1 MSDARSVP
9 AAPPRRAASL
19 LAIALLVL
27 IGLALRLYRL
37 EELPPRLA
45 ADEYTTALDVFAIVH
60 GGGPPLFG
68 LDWKPMPAL
77 TTHASAALLALTGP
91 SIRGLRALSIALS
104 LAAGV
109 LLFVLLRQSCAAAV
123 AWAAALLLLANPWFL
138 NFSRSNWENAHVGTY
153 WLLFS
158 LCALHALRS
167 ARRAVPWALGAGAA
181 LALSLYGYFSGR
193 LVLVAWLLFAPLAL
207 AIGGARRALL
217 VYAVSLA
224 TAAVLFAP
232 QVPVIARDWEHF
244 QRRVANVSVLG
255 ADPAQH
261 GFAPGTSRLG
271 MVLGQ
276 LGVTARYLTV
286 GAPLGK
292 VHYGPPDRPPY
303 HWLLVPL
310 LLLGIGRGLR
320 RWREGGWFVLLF
332 AVALLATQGLSV
344 GAPDLGRL
352 AAAAPLCF
360 WFIGYG
366 AEGLLRALPAG
377 RRRLAHAGVVAA
389 ALLLG
394 AVEWRGFAAWMAD
407 PGVANARGGGVDY
420 RDYPAWQAMQYSRL
434 AAGQAPIS
442 VIEWEEKAQHR

>member
-1 MSDARSVP
+1 MADHRSRAP
-9 AAPPRRAASL
+9 AL

-27 IGLALRLYRL
+27 IGLGLRLYHL

-91 SIRGLRALSIALS
+91 TILGLRALSIGLS
-104 LAAGV
+104 LIAGV
-109 LLFVLLRQSCAAAV
+109 LLFVLLRQHCATAV

-138 NFSRSNWENAHVGTY
+138 NFSRSNWENAHVGAY

-158 LCALHALRS
+158 LCALTALR
-167 ARRAVPWALGAGAA
+167 APRRAVPWALGAGVA

-193 LVLVAWLLFAPLAL
+193 LLLVAWVLYAPLAL
-207 AIGGARRALL
+207 RIGGARRTLL
-217 VYAVSLA
+217 VYAASLA
-224 TAAVLFAP
+224 SAAALFAP

-244 QRRVANVSVLG
+244 QKRVANVSVMG
-255 ADPAQH
+255 ADPTQH
-261 GFAPGTSRLG
+261 GFPPGTSQLG
-271 MVLGQ
+271 MALGQ
-276 LGVTARYLTV
+276 LGITARYLTL

-292 VHYGPPDRPPY
+292 VHYSPPDRPPY
-303 HWLLVPL
+303 HWVLVPL
-310 LLLGIGRGLR
+310 LLLGIGRGLQ
-320 RWREGGWFVLLF
+320 RWREGGWYVLLF
-332 AVALLATQGLSV
+332 AIVLVATQGLSV

-352 AAAAPLCF
+352 AGAAPLCF

-366 AEGLLRALPAG
+366 AEGLLRALPTD
-377 RRRLAHAGVVAA
+377 RRRLADAGVVAA
-389 ALLLG
+389 ALLLSV
-394 AVEWRGFAAWMAD
+394 VEWRGFAAWMAD

-420 RDYPAWQAMQYSRL
+420 RDYPAWQAMQYARL
-434 AAGQAPIS
+434 AAGQPPIS
-442 VIEWEEKAQHR
+442 VIEWEEQHPAQH